1 MFFVRCAEKSTCPCC
16 GEDLKVISCRKR
28 KSKNSLG
35 ETRILIIRRLRCANC
50 NRIHHEL
57 PDCLVPYKRYESES
71 IERIVN
77 ETEQPDVAADD
88 ATIYR
93 LRMWFHKLLPYL
105 IGCLRAIAIRLGQIP
120 VEEPSVPSLSAHH
133 RIGFY
138 VGNAS
143 GWLARIVRPIANSNL
158 WAHTR
163 SAFLS
168 KST

>member
-1 MFFVRCAEKSTCPCC
+1 M
-16 GEDLKVISCRKR
+16 
-28 KSKNSLG
+28 
-35 ETRILIIRRLRCANC
+35 
-50 NRIHHEL
+50 
-57 PDCLVPYKRYESES
+57 PYKRYESES

-93 LRMWFHKLLPYL
+93 LRMWFHILLPYL
-105 IGCLRAIAIRLGQIP
+105 IACLRAIAIRLGQIP
-120 VEEPSVPSLSAHH
+120 VEEPSVPSLSAHQ
-133 RIGFY
+133 RIGIY

-143 GWLARIVRPIANSNL
+143 GWLSRIVRPVANSNL
-158 WAHTR
+158 WVHTR